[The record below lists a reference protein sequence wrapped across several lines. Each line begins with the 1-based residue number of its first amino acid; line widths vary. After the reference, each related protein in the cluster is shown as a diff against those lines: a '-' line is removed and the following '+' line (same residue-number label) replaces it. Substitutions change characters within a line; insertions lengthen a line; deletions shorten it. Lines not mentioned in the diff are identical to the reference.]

1 MGQRVRRRPGA
12 RMRTLVL
19 GLGESG
25 LALARWLAREGEVR
39 VADTRATPPMLAAL
53 RDELPQVPFV
63 AGFSESLLDG
73 VTRIAISPGLSP
85 TQAPTQPLLAA
96 AKVRGIDV
104 VGEIELFALALAR
117 LHAERGYTPKIV
129 GITGTNGKTTTTRL
143 AGLLIERSG
152 RSVAVAGNV
161 APSALD
167 SLRRRL
173 AADDLPE
180 VWVLELSS
188 FQLATTRSLMCDA
201 AAVLNITQDHLD
213 WHGTMEAYVRAKARI
228 LAPGTK
234 AVLNRDDPLVFAL
247 ASKKHPPITFGA
259 GAPTHGIE
267 YGLVRDG
274 ALTWLALAEDVA
286 PPARRRA
293 TASGAVSLSGD
304 APQHAPQ
311 HVPQYSPQHATEVFV
326 QRLMPI
332 DALHPQF
339 RARGRHNVINVLAAF
354 ALARAI
360 GWPLAPLL
368 RAVREYAG
376 EPHRVERVATLDG
389 VTYYDDSKGTN
400 VGATVAA
407 IEGLGSDGRR
417 LAVILGGD
425 GKGQDF
431 SPLVAPLAAHARAVA
446 LIGRDGA
453 RIGEL
458 LRDAPYPVLACE
470 SLAAAVSACASA
482 ARAGGAVVLS
492 PACASLSRFRNYAHR
507 SEVFIAA
514 VNALAARA
522 GSSC

>member
-1 MGQRVRRRPGA
+1 MT
-12 RMRTLVL
+12 TLVL

-25 LALARWLAREGEVR
+25 LALARWLVREGDVR
-39 VADTRATPPMLAAL
+39 VADTRAAPPMLATL

-63 AGFSESLLDG
+63 AGFSADLLDG
-73 VTRIAISPGLSP
+73 VTRIALSPGLAP
-85 TQAPTQPLLAA
+85 TQAPAQPLLAA
-96 AKVRGIDV
+96 AKARGIDV
-104 VGEIELFALALAR
+104 VGEIEIFALALAR

-143 AGLLIERSG
+143 AGLLIERAG

-304 APQHAPQ
+304 APQH
-311 HVPQYSPQHATEVFV
+311 VPQHATEVFV

-339 RARGRHNVINVLAAF
+339 RARGRHNVINVLAAL

-360 GWPLAPLL
+360 GCPLAPLL

-482 ARAGGAVVLS
+482 ARAGDAVVLS
-492 PACASLSRFRNYAHR
+492 PACASLDMFRNYAHR